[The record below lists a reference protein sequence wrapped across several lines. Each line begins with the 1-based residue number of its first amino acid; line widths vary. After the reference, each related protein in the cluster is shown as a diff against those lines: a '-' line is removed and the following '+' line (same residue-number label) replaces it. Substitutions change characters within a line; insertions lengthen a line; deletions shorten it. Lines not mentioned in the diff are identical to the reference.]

1 MRSLNPVARRRSRP
15 VLGRVGVSA
24 SDKQAASARSRP
36 EHAVL
41 ASTQQKAA
49 PVRGAPLQKGPQ
61 IMVKYV
67 FSFRVPSDYTPN
79 AGTPAEWQAWFG
91 GLGSA
96 LVDVGN
102 AVTDYAS
109 LGAVGG
115 RDSRM
120 VAYSVV
126 SAEDMDSALAL
137 AKDCPVMRVGGGV
150 EVGPVMEAAG
160 S

>member
-1 MRSLNPVARRRSRP
+1 MA
-15 VLGRVGVSA
+15 
-24 SDKQAASARSRP
+24 
-36 EHAVL
+36 
-41 ASTQQKAA
+41 
-49 PVRGAPLQKGPQ
+49 
-61 IMVKYV
+61 KYV
-67 FSFRVPSDYTPN
+67 LSFRVPADYAPN
-79 AGTPAEWQAWFG
+79 AGTSAEWRAWFG

-96 LVDVGN
+96 LADVGN

-109 LGAVGG
+109 IGEVGG
-115 RDSRM
+115 GGSRM

-150 EVGPVMEAAG
+150 EVGPVMEVAG

>member
-1 MRSLNPVARRRSRP
+1 MAN
-15 VLGRVGVSA
+15 
-24 SDKQAASARSRP
+24 
-36 EHAVL
+36 
-41 ASTQQKAA
+41 
-49 PVRGAPLQKGPQ
+49 
-61 IMVKYV
+61 YV
-67 FSFRVPSDYTPN
+67 FSFRAPSDYMPT

-91 GLGSA
+91 GLGAA

-102 AVTDYAS
+102 AVTEYAS
-109 LGAVGG
+109 LGEVGG
-115 RDSRM
+115 DESRM

>member
-1 MRSLNPVARRRSRP
+1 MA
-15 VLGRVGVSA
+15 
-24 SDKQAASARSRP
+24 
-36 EHAVL
+36 
-41 ASTQQKAA
+41 
-49 PVRGAPLQKGPQ
+49 
-61 IMVKYV
+61 KYV
-67 FSFRVPSDYTPN
+67 FSFRVPSDYAPH
-79 AGTPAEWQAWFG
+79 AGTAAEWQAWFG

-109 LGAVGG
+109 LGEVGG
-115 RDSRM
+115 RNSRM

-150 EVGPVMEAAG
+150 EVGPVMEVDG

>member
-1 MRSLNPVARRRSRP
+1 MPR
-15 VLGRVGVSA
+15 
-24 SDKQAASARSRP
+24 
-36 EHAVL
+36 
-41 ASTQQKAA
+41 
-49 PVRGAPLQKGPQ
+49 
-61 IMVKYV
+61 YV
-67 FSFRVPSDYTPN
+67 FSFRVPSDYRPS
-79 AGTPAEWQAWFG
+79 AGTPGEWQAWFG
-91 GLGSA
+91 GLSSA

-109 LGAVGG
+109 LGEVGG
-115 RDSRM
+115 SDSRM

-126 SAEDMDSALAL
+126 SAEDMDSAMAL